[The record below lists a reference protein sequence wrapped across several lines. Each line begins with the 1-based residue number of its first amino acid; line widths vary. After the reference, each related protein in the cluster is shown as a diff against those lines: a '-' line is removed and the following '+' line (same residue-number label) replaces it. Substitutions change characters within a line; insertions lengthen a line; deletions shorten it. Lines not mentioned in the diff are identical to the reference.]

1 MENVKNIFAVDDL
14 QLADEARNFT
24 NYEKDEV
31 IEVYIKKSSWDT
43 DFEFEKIS
51 ISKNS
56 PDFEEIIKNS
66 ATREELI
73 ANGSVEDDKKLM
85 EDDNELPIV
94 ETINLIEKSN
104 TENTQS
110 INLYDFEKSFDE
122 NFKNGEV
129 KKYILLEV
137 RGKDDFSIIKPSNLP
152 TPQSKIIIDIEA
164 IEKHS
169 NMEFALIDYDTIFGT
184 RFTTFIKYNSD
195 FLACDERVFFEGL
208 LIKYKGF
215 GYKPFYWSK
224 EVIFKETGIK
234 KDRATKIISRF
245 IDLGIISTEIKR
257 SVVSNRPQQ
266 ITYFCLNAD
275 KIFDLIPQ
283 LFKDRE
289 NIQIV
294 EKNLKEYLSPFY
306 RETPEILR

>member
-14 QLADEARNFT
+14 QLAEEARNFT

-73 ANGSVEDDKKLM
+73 ANGIIEEDKKLM
-85 EDDNELPIV
+85 EDDYELPIV
-94 ETINLIEKSN
+94 ETINLIEESN

-152 TPQSKIIIDIEA
+152 TPQSKIIIDVEA

-169 NMEFALIDYDTIFGT
+169 NVEFALIDYDIIFGT
-184 RFTTFIKYNSD
+184 RFITFMKYNSD

-266 ITYFCLNAD
+266 ITYFSLNAD
-275 KIFDLIPQ
+275 KIFDLIPK

-294 EKNLKEYLSPFY
+294 EKNLKEYLFPFHS
-306 RETPEILR
+306 ETSEILR